1 MVLKVATVTTTMWI
15 ILIALITIW
24 ILAVSPIVNCIAD
37 VLDSLPLTNHAK
49 ESHASESWNAATI
62 KDYMTKRACTP
73 SEYMCADNDTEIAY
87 CEIKPGY
94 SIGLVVGR
102 TVRQIITGFAGP
114 TNFWQSRCP

>member
-1 MVLKVATVTTTMWI
+1 
-15 ILIALITIW
+15 
-24 ILAVSPIVNCIAD
+24 
-37 VLDSLPLTNHAK
+37 
-49 ESHASESWNAATI
+49 
-62 KDYMTKRACTP
+62 
-73 SEYMCADNDTEIAY
+73 MCADNDTEIAY